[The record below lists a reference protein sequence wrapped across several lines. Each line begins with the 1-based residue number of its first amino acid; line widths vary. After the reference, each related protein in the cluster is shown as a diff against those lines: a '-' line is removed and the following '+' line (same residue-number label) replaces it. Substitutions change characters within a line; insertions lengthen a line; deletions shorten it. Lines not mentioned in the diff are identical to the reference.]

1 MRRGHV
7 EGLDCS
13 HTHSAR
19 VRRPFKPRVP
29 ARASCACTSTARAP
43 SDLCFLVLPRTW
55 NCRFCCILI
64 PRSMGGPTPV
74 LWHRDPVGG
83 HDARA
88 LHHDLG
94 TGSAP
99 RGTGR
104 ARASQ
109 HPMNPNAPPHT
120 QLSKAGKDQPHAHG
134 SMRHLSRAR
143 TAAWH
148 AIHTCRWESVEEL
161 PPFYSFKM
169 RWFRV
174 V

>member
-19 VRRPFKPRVP
+19 VRCPFKPRVP
-29 ARASCACTSTARAP
+29 ARAP
-43 SDLCFLVLPRTW
+43 SDLCFHVLSRTW
-55 NCRFCCILI
+55 NCRCSCILF

-88 LHHDLG
+88 LHHDMG